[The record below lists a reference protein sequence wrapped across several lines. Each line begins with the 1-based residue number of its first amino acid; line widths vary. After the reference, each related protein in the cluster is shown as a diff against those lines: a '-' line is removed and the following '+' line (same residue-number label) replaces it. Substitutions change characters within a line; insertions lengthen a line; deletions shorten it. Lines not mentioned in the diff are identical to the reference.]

1 MAEKEQLSEAL
12 EHLERDIDKEVT
24 KLKYYMEPADE
35 LIENNDYLEMEIAVK
50 QGTQIISKITDLISQ
65 LEGLKLDFGASARD
79 VRQWKKDKKNE
90 FAPFVQER
98 DKISELLSTKQR
110 QRDEEIEKQNWE
122 AKREREE
129 RVTREQ
135 QQREKE
141 FREEKF
147 RAELR
152 VAEQK
157 LEMET
162 AGYSRKAS

>member
-1 MAEKEQLSEAL
+1 MARRYEFHFRVAKQYSF
-12 EHLERDIDKEVT
+12 R
-24 KLKYYMEPADE
+24 KLQI
-35 LIENNDYLEMEIAVK
+35 LISQTTDFHFVLFRFVSLHFVS
-50 QGTQIISKITDLISQ
+50 QTTVSRKITDLISQ
-65 LEGLKLDFGASARD
+65 LEDLKLDFGASARD

-90 FAPFVQER
+90 FSPFVQER
-98 DKISELLSTKQR
+98 DKISELLLTKQK

-129 RVTREQ
+129 CVKLERQ
-135 QQREKE
+135 QQEKE
-141 FREEKF
+141 FWEEKF

-162 AGYSRKAS
+162 AAKEK